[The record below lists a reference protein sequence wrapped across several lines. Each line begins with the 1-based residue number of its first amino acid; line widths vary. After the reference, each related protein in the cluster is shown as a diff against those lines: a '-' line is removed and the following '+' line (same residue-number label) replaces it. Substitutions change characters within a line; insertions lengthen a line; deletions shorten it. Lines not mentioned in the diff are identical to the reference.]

1 MKITLQNMDFPS
13 IKAPDLTPKIFDKY
27 DKVNRLIIVGNGFDL
42 AHGLKSS
49 FKDFIYDYCLK
60 SINFLLFKLE
70 FKDPLISISANAQFT
85 DAEDFI
91 SKLTPKAAFDQILTL
106 SNHSHIK
113 FDWNSQFFKSI
124 INEIEIKNWVD
135 IEILYFDH
143 LKEKNIINNSEAI
156 AKLNEEFEYIKSR
169 FIEYLNEEMG
179 KSSFSP
185 NSELLSQFL
194 QPIQHIETR
203 PNTIEKKKQPDR
215 ICILNFNYTDI
226 AKKYGQEITTS
237 LHIPI
242 HGQLKGDDIA
252 VQGPVF
258 GFGDEIDKEYEKFEL
273 LKNDEIFKHIKSFKY
288 LQFSCYRNLIEFIE
302 SNPYQVQI
310 FGHSCGLSDRT
321 LLNTIFEHE
330 NCISIKPFYYENEG
344 SNDYEQ
350 KSYSI
355 ARHFKSKSEL
365 RVKVVNKEYCEAM
378 IQPEK
383 SNSHVITANPR

>member
-1 MKITLQNMDFPS
+1 MNLTIPNLNFPS
-13 IKAPDLTPKIFDKY
+13 IHAPVFDSNIFDKY
-27 DKVNRLIIVGNGFDL
+27 ASINRIIILGNGFDL

-60 SINFLLFKLE
+60 SIKTLIFKLE

-85 DAEDFI
+85 DAEVFI
-91 SKLTPKAAFDQILTL
+91 SKLTSKEAFNQILKL
-106 SNHSHIK
+106 PNHSHIN
-113 FDWNSQFFKSI
+113 FDWNSQFFRSI
-124 INEIEIKNWVD
+124 INEIETKNWVD
-135 IEILYFDH
+135 IEIQYFDH
-143 LKEKNIINNSEAI
+143 LKEKNVINNPIAI
-156 AKLNEEFEYIKSR
+156 SKLNGEFEYIKIR
-169 FIEYLNEEMG
+169 FIEYLKEEMS
-179 KSSFSP
+179 KVSFSP
-185 NSELLSQFL
+185 NPELLAQFL
-194 QPIQHIETR
+194 QPIQYLETR
-203 PNTIEKKKQPDR
+203 PNTIEKEKHPDR

-226 AKKYGQEITTS
+226 AEKYSQKIKTS

-258 GFGDEIDKEYEKFEL
+258 GFGDEIDQEYEKFEL
-273 LKNDEIFKHIKSFKY
+273 LKNDEVFKHIKSFKY
-288 LQFSCYRNLIEFIE
+288 LQFSYYRNLIGFIE
-302 SNPYQVQI
+302 SNPYQVHI

-330 NCISIKPFYYENEG
+330 NCISIKPFYYENKD

-355 ARHFKSKSEL
+355 ARHFNSKSEL

-378 IQPEK
+378 IQPIKYE
-383 SNSHVITANPR
+383 